1 MSHEKS
7 DADQVVVDRRPVAIE
22 ECLDYALLAA
32 VAYSGGILTGFSVK
46 IGEVDILLTLRAR
59 FPAGHMIAWVG
70 GDSIADILL
79 KAKRFASSEDL
90 RWKDDKYR
98 QE

>member
-1 MSHEKS
+1 MSQE
-7 DADQVVVDRRPVAIE
+7 VVDSAKIALDRRPVAIE
-22 ECLDYALLAA
+22 ECLDYALLGA
-32 VAYSGGILTGFSVK
+32 VAYCGGVMTGFSIK
-46 IGEVDILLTLRAR
+46 IGEVDILLTLRAE

-70 GDSIADILL
+70 GDSVVDIML

-90 RWKDDKYR
+90 RWKADKYR